1 MASIADKGDQGNLK
15 VTYHAV
21 TRMHGRRI
29 NMDAVKEVMQFGRHA
44 HVRGAIIYA
53 IGKKEI
59 GLYKAKGVK
68 LDSYEGI
75 QVVCSPDGSILTVYR
90 NRDFKGLRV

>member
-1 MASIADKGDQGNLK
+1 
-15 VTYHAV
+15 
-21 TRMHGRRI
+21 MHGRRI
-29 NMDAVKEVMQFGRHA
+29 NMDAVKDVMQFGRHA
-44 HVRGAIIYA
+44 YVRGALIYA
-53 IGKKEI
+53 IGKKEVD
-59 GLYKAKGVK
+59 LYKAKGVK